1 MERVQNKQG
10 GMGQGGEWRCH
21 QEGCE
26 VKSGGRYHVLD
37 GTGGYAPN
45 VKALCAACADTDAFK
60 GKCAEDKSWRR
71 NKGYVL
77 KERPGLQGDALYTA
91 AAKAILEK
99 RAKSARR
106 QSGAQAAA
114 QQQQQAAD
122 PQAVIVGVKRN
133 ATESAQLHERLQK
146 VQREK
151 ADASERADDHE
162 ETAKYLALEVD
173 SRQSYEDV
181 LKGHITQLG
190 GQPLG
195 YREFRAQRRP

>member
-1 MERVQNKQG
+1 M
-10 GMGQGGEWRCH
+10 
-21 QEGCE
+21 
-26 VKSGGRYHVLD
+26 S
-37 GTGGYAPN
+37 
-45 VKALCAACADTDAFK
+45 
-60 GKCAEDKSWRR
+60 
-71 NKGYVL
+71 
-77 KERPGLQGDALYTA
+77 
-91 AAKAILEK
+91 
-99 RAKSARR
+99 
-106 QSGAQAAA
+106 
-114 QQQQQAAD
+114 D
-122 PQAVIVGVKRN
+122 PRAVIVGVKRN

-195 YREFRAQRRP
+195 YREFRVQRRP